1 MSTTESIKIV
11 ERTIKIEVFNFTEL
25 GGYLNTQSANISK
38 QEGKDAIILYPSIQT
53 LKLTE
58 KQESLLLQFINSL

>member
-1 MSTTESIKIV
+1 MSKIV
-11 ERTIKIEVFNFTEL
+11 ERNIKIEVFNFTEFD
-25 GGYLNTQSANISK
+25 GYLNCQKINILK
-38 QEGKDAIILYPSIQT
+38 QDGKEAIIQFPSIQT

>member
-1 MSTTESIKIV
+1 MSTTESFKIV
-11 ERTIKIEVFNFTEL
+11 ERTIRIEVFNFTEL
-25 GGYLNTQSANISK
+25 GGYLNTQSANILK
-38 QEGKDAIILYPSIQT
+38 QEGKDAIIQYPSVQT